1 MSLGFCRL
9 TWSASLLCASHAL
22 SSETD
27 EVVGLLLGHD
37 VDGGDDGEI
46 GVEICYAMALSRT
59 GKLKDRVEV
68 GHEHLSSGIRFA
80 EVLSERVQ
88 CRIRVIGW
96 YRSHPHIIT
105 AVPSDTDIKTQLH
118 FQSMDHKWVGL
129 IFAVSV

>member
-37 VDGGDDGEI
+37 VDGGDDGET
-46 GVEICYAMALSRT
+46 GVEICCAMVLSRT
-59 GKLKDRVEV
+59 DKLKNRIEV
-68 GHEHLSSGIRFA
+68 GHKHLSSGIRFA
-80 EVLSERVQ
+80 NALSEQVQ

-96 YRSHPHIIT
+96 YRSHPCIT
-105 AVPSDTDIKTQLH
+105 AAPVDVDVKTQLH
-118 FQSMDHKWVGL
+118 FQSMDQKWVGL